1 MTSISGQNVR
11 FSINSSSASVKRFV
25 GKSADVRG
33 RNVLNQTSI
42 YTPGAPYHSLHFS
55 LRLLW
60 FFILVILNLLL
71 VS

>member
-11 FSINSSSASVKRFV
+11 FSINSSSASVKCFV
-25 GKSADVRG
+25 GKSADVHG

-42 YTPGAPYHSLHFS
+42 YTPGAPNHSLHFS

-60 FFILVILNLLL
+60 FLILVILNLLL